1 MTQVIAIAGGGAL
14 GALLRFWVANGIYAW
29 LGRGFPHGTLFVNV
43 TGCLLMGLLTE
54 LLLQRLPAA
63 VEYRAALLVGFLGAY
78 TTFSTFA
85 IETLALFEQGSHWK
99 ALLNILLSVLLCLVG
114 VWIGVVAGRGLF
126 GPSTGGWSWAG
137 LPWVGLAACGLAFA
151 LGFGTEA
158 ALVRNASASSW
169 TAAVLVFG
177 LGMTVTL
184 ATAYYALA
192 APRLVQ
198 TAQAA
203 TAWFA
208 LQAAG
213 CGLAVWLGS
222 TLGGRL

>member
-114 VWIGVVAGRGLF
+114 VWIGV
-126 GPSTGGWSWAG
+126 
-137 LPWVGLAACGLAFA
+137 
-151 LGFGTEA
+151 
-158 ALVRNASASSW
+158 
-169 TAAVLVFG
+169 
-177 LGMTVTL
+177 
-184 ATAYYALA
+184 
-192 APRLVQ
+192 
-198 TAQAA
+198 
-203 TAWFA
+203 
-208 LQAAG
+208 
-213 CGLAVWLGS
+213 
-222 TLGGRL
+222 